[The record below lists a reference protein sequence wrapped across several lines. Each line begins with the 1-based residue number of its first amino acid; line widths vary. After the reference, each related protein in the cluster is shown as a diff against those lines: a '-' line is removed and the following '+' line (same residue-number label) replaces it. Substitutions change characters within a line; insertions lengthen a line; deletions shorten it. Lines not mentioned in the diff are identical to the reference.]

1 MSVEGIEGSGK
12 STLLSGLAAHL
23 KAAGVA
29 SVATREPGG
38 TALGNRL
45 RATFVEAG
53 LAIDPL
59 AEAFVINASRAQHVA
74 EIIEPALGD
83 GRWVLCDRFAA
94 ATLAYQGFGRGL
106 DLGTLRMLA
115 AIATRGRMPD
125 LTLLLD
131 IGPELSRERVRT
143 RAAESGQ
150 PVDRVEREDDAFH
163 ARVRDGYLALA
174 RDDATIVTLDGA
186 LGVKPLLAAAW
197 RVLQT
202 TYAL

>member
-1 MSVEGIEGSGK
+1 MCVEGIEGSGK
-12 STLLSGLAAHL
+12 STLLSGLVAHL
-23 KAAGVA
+23 KAAGIA

-38 TALGNRL
+38 TPLGNRL
-45 RATFVEAG
+45 RATFVEPG

-74 EIIEPALGD
+74 QIIEPALGD
-83 GRWVLCDRFAA
+83 GRWVVCDRYAA

-125 LTLLLD
+125 LTLLID
-131 IGPELSRERVRT
+131 IAPEVSRERVRA
-143 RAAESGQ
+143 RAAQSGQ
-150 PVDRVEREDDAFH
+150 PIDRVEREDDAFH
-163 ARVRDGYLALA
+163 ARVREGYLALA
-174 RDDATIVTLDGA
+174 RDDATIVILDGA
-186 LGVKPLLAAAW
+186 LGEQALLAAAW
-197 RVLQT
+197 RLLRT